1 MNKNDIKEYANHL
14 MFDLN
19 DEELSAIEKDF
30 AVLEA
35 QLGLLDL
42 IDTTNTEEMIYPF
55 EDDTFFLR
63 EDNADHIISKEDALR
78 NAPKER
84 EGHFVVPKV
93 VK

>member
-1 MNKNDIKEYANHL
+1 MNRNDIKEYANHL

-19 DEELSAIEKDF
+19 DDELAAIEKDF
-30 AVLEA
+30 AVLNA
-35 QLGLLDL
+35 QLDLLNL
-42 IDTTNTEEMIYPF
+42 IDTEDTEEMIYPF

-63 EDNADHIISKEDALR
+63 EDVADHKISKEDALL
-78 NAPKER
+78 NAPMER